1 MGSAPSIQQDY
12 QLYPIVENL
21 SISLTH
27 TSYKQNDMSPSILLS
42 EDVATIGRLRAGAYY
57 LKIGDGYYSNCNG
70 SGKFVDSDLPDD
82 ITEAYP
88 SVSNKYF
95 RYNELYSVDKNYTVT
110 RDNFSY
116 YYMFPKKVNENG
128 GYILVPQV
136 NNKSLNRID
145 SRKFTAYL
153 LDSCSLYTMTELV
166 DIFNSDKRLVAVI
179 DGDLY
184 KVNKSNVVVNSSDI
198 IVSID
203 SGDGRTFEISFLF
216 NQNEYGY
223 VSSIGYTVNYDN
235 IPGSNPSK
243 VSVRFTAVDPVNTD
257 FIDIVPESTPLY
269 SESTGHF
276 ELSKSYS
283 SNFNKAFANLRLE
296 DKEAHVEIKFDERDS
311 GFDDVDSMFFV
322 MVKREDWTIA
332 IPNLGVYKSAFDDPS
347 IADYFSFY
355 NGNNPEHPFTIHI
368 YVGDKPKPDP
378 MLDSKWNKNFVSD
391 SVDNSDAGELKTII
405 RQKKGTVTGHNVN
418 ELLQDLQ
425 GCLDN
430 GGEGGGGDQED
441 TTVTLVKEQ
450 SLTYESIDFDGWTGN
465 AAKLEVE
472 DAFGDWLNSMPNV
485 NNIRSNNTPYFPWSN
500 IHVVLN
506 GEDTLYKAAMDYEGE
521 TYLWVTCLDG
531 DQFAI
536 SKTTDDVYFL
546 PINKPTSSDKV
557 YIYQTKEDI
566 DSYNNGTYLVEI
578 ILNEQ
583 GENNKGYKHVLV
595 GTKANDV
602 IESLKFGKPVNVAFA
617 RVNGGDFSVG
627 YVAYFTTGGL
637 TLVSGFNND
646 GTFNKRVHITYD
658 PEYLDQKYPEYFVF
672 YDYDIAYFPLTGE

>member
-42 EDVATIGRLRAGAYY
+42 EDVATIGRLTAGAYY
-57 LKIGDGYYSNCNG
+57 LKIGDGYYSNRNG

-88 SVSNKYF
+88 SVSSNKYF
-95 RYNELYSVDKNYTVT
+95 RYNEIYSVDKNYTVT

-128 GYILVPQV
+128 EYILVPQV
-136 NNKSLNRID
+136 NNKSLTKVSNT
-145 SRKFTAYL
+145 KFTAYL
-153 LDSCSLYTMTELV
+153 LDSASLYTMTELV
-166 DIFNSDKRLVAVI
+166 DILNSNKRLVAVI

-184 KVNKSNVVVNSSDI
+184 KVDQSNVVVNSSDI

-203 SGDGRTFEISFLF
+203 SGDGRTFDIQFLF
-216 NQNEYGY
+216 NQNGY
-223 VSSIGYTVNYDN
+223 VNFIGYTVTYDN
-235 IPGSNPSK
+235 APSSNPSK
-243 VSVRFTAVDPVNTD
+243 VSVRFTAVDQVNPD

-276 ELSKSYS
+276 DLSKNYS
-283 SNFNKAFANLRLE
+283 SNFNKVFADLRTE
-296 DKEAHVEIKFDERDS
+296 DREAHVEIKFDERMLV
-311 GFDDVDSMFFV
+311 FDDVDSMFFITEG
-322 MVKREDWTIA
+322 RASWQII
-332 IPNLGVYKSAFDDPS
+332 IPNLGIYQSFFAS
-347 IADYFSFY
+347 TSTADYFSFY

-378 MLDSKWNKNFVSD
+378 MFDLKWTKNFVSD

-430 GGEGGGGDQED
+430 GGGGGGGDQKD

-450 SLTYESIDFDGWTGN
+450 SLTYESVDFDGWTGN

-472 DAFGDWLNSMPNV
+472 DAFWGWFYSMPNV
-485 NNIRSNNTPYFPWSN
+485 NNIRSNNTPYFPWSS

-506 GEDTLYKAAMDYEGE
+506 GEDKLYKAAMDYEGE
-521 TYLWVTCLDG
+521 TYLWATCRDG
-531 DQFAI
+531 DQFAV

-546 PINKPTSSDKV
+546 PINEPTRSDKV

-583 GENNKGYKHVLV
+583 GENDEGYKHVLV
-595 GTKANDV
+595 GTMANDV
-602 IESLKFGKPVNVAFA
+602 IESLKLGKPVNVAFA

-637 TLVSGFNND
+637 TLVSGFNDD
-646 GTFNKRVHITYD
+646 GTFDKKVNITYD
-658 PEYLDQKYPEYFVF
+658 PEYPDQKYPDYFVF
-672 YDYDIAYFPLTGE
+672 YDYNIAYFPLTGE